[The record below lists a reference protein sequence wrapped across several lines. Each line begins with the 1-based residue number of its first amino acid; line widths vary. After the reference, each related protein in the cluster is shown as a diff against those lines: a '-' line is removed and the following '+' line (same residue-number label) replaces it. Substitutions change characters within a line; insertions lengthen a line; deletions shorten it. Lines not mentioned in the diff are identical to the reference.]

1 MEAER
6 GKTHPVVLSGVGG
19 EEIGSGQVGPV
30 AARTFISGISR
41 TPAIIAKS
49 WRNIRCILI
58 KYITI
63 SWNLIRFCLIFL
75 PALIMLP
82 F

>member
-19 EEIGSGQVGPV
+19 GETGSGQVGPV

-41 TPAIIAKS
+41 TS
-49 WRNIRCILI
+49 CNRCEVLT
-58 KYITI
+58 KYFMYIDQI
-63 SWNLIRFCLIFL
+63 YYY
-75 PALIMLP
+75 
-82 F
+82 